1 MAENVTNLPIYCTA
15 RIPEFFFLKH
25 RELPGY
31 FTFVSPIPFTE
42 PKINHSVWS
51 LAPRPASQTVCVKI
65 LLKDR
70 TTYHFNIYFFPSKP
84 KSSITIKQAGSVRRF
99 KAQWIILHF
108 FFFFNRGPV
117 HPVWQQVPSVCGASG
132 EGWADDHRTHVRKK
146 SFQIQSETSKPT
158 KPRIVI

>member
-99 KAQWIILHF
+99 KAQWIILRF
-108 FFFFNRGPV
+108 FFFLTVGQYILSDNRFHQSVGPQGKAGLTITEHTWGRSPSRSKV
-117 HPVWQQVPSVCGASG
+117 KQANQQNQG
-132 EGWADDHRTHVRKK
+132 
-146 SFQIQSETSKPT
+146 
-158 KPRIVI
+158 